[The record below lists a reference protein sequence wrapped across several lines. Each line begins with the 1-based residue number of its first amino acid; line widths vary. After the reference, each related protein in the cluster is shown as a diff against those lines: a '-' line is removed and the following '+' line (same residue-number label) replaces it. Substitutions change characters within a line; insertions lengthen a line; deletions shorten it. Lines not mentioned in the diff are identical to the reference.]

1 MVTAKIASQ
10 LIPHFLFVV
19 AGGINSWWIWSQLLF
34 LDRFCFLFYSWCN
47 PKEAIKKKRRDQ
59 AVTKILT
66 SSSKFSGSYVLTLQ
80 TMKWDPENGWR
91 GRRLQEERIA
101 RSTLRNAWR
110 ILSSSELTFHG
121 NKDEEFHERWVQ
133 ERWLMKGSCRPNHQ
147 LNHGRHQNPFITG
160 LFSFIMW
167 AGV

>member
-1 MVTAKIASQ
+1 MYIRPGDETIMMVTAKIASQ

-80 TMKWDPENGWR
+80 TMKWDPENVDRR
-91 GRRLQEERIA
+91 GDEEDERYVGLIIVYLYFIHDEPNDL
-101 RSTLRNAWR
+101 SLLRNP
-110 ILSSSELTFHG
+110 
-121 NKDEEFHERWVQ
+121 D
-133 ERWLMKGSCRPNHQ
+133 PQ
-147 LNHGRHQNPFITG
+147 LH
-160 LFSFIMW
+160 LFSSCGRFHQKFKLKKERPAWIK
-167 AGV
+167 